1 MGVKNAIQGNKR
13 EIKDIFYLI
22 ALQGLTY
29 IIPLLVLPYLMKV
42 LGAEKFGYIGFALSV
57 SQYLMLLVDFG
68 FNLSATKRIA
78 LVKDNKEE
86 LSRIFSSTVY
96 AKVGLLLISFILL
109 VVLSLIPQF
118 EMYRETM
125 FVMFI
130 MVIGQAGLFVFL
142 FQGIG
147 EIKWV
152 SIFNC
157 IAKVAVLPLTFVLVK
172 SPDDVLLA
180 ALLQGLVAVT
190 AMLISWW
197 MIIRKKWV
205 HLIKVPL
212 KSIKTELSE
221 SFPLFLSTAA
231 TSVYAA
237 CFVLILGYFA
247 TAEEVGQYS
256 AVDRVMR
263 ALCFLILV
271 PVLQVY
277 YPKISA
283 LAKDNLQI
291 AKQRVKGL
299 FALVF
304 IGMLFIAIFLYFC
317 SPIMVDFL
325 GDDYLGADNLFKIM
339 SFVPIFVGMGG
350 VFGQL
355 ILLAMGDKEDKK
367 YFSQVYII
375 AAVVAICSVCLLSS
389 MYGMY
394 GTAVSLLITEVLVV
408 LLFSIRIIRR
418 NNGL

>member
-1 MGVKNAIQGNKR
+1 
-13 EIKDIFYLI
+13 
-22 ALQGLTY
+22 
-29 IIPLLVLPYLMKV
+29 
-42 LGAEKFGYIGFALSV
+42 
-57 SQYLMLLVDFG
+57 
-68 FNLSATKRIA
+68 
-78 LVKDNKEE
+78 
-86 LSRIFSSTVY
+86 
-96 AKVGLLLISFILL
+96 VGLLLISFILL

-152 SIFNC
+152 SIFNF
-157 IAKVAVLPLTFVLVK
+157 IAKAAVLPLTFILVK

-205 HLIKVPL
+205 NLIKVPL
-212 KSIKTELSE
+212 KSIKAELSE
-221 SFPLFLSTAA
+221 GFPLFLSTAA
-231 TSVYAA
+231 ASVYAA

-247 TAEEVGQYS
+247 SPEEVGQYS
-256 AVDRVMR
+256 AVDRIMR
-263 ALCFLILV
+263 ALCYLVLI

-283 LAKDNLQI
+283 LAKENLQI

-304 IGMLFIAIFLYFC
+304 IGMLSITIFLYFC
-317 SPIMVDFL
+317 SPIIIQFL
-325 GDDYLGADNLFKIM
+325 GEDYRNSGVLFKIM
-339 SFVPIFVGMGG
+339 SFVPIFVGIGR
-350 VFGQL
+350 VVGQL
-355 ILLAMGDKEDKK
+355 IILAMGDNKDKK

-375 AAVVAICSVCLLSS
+375 AAVVAICSVFLLSS

-394 GTAVSLLITEVLVV
+394 GTAVSLLITEITVV
-408 LLFSIRIIRR
+408 SLFSVRITRK
-418 NNGL
+418 